1 MPASQR
7 YQIDYFAIMVLVM
20 VVLII
25 VFLCIAAVYFYDL
38 MNLRSIPSTG
48 ISTFLFWTSIILA
61 VVFLGL
67 GMYALIRIFTYKS
80 VVYTPPPI
88 YQPAPY
94 IPPPPTSPQIQVIQR
109 MPQQYPNV
117 MPMNAPQQIPNSGP
131 TTPVVQS
138 QSEIL
143 KINNIPPTSQ
153 SNIGISQSNVSR
165 SLSDIPVS
173 QSVGQSLNER
183 LMNLS
188 NALSE

>member
-1 MPASQR
+1 
-7 YQIDYFAIMVLVM
+7 
-20 VVLII
+20 
-25 VFLCIAAVYFYDL
+25 
-38 MNLRSIPSTG
+38 
-48 ISTFLFWTSIILA
+48 
-61 VVFLGL
+61 
-67 GMYALIRIFTYKS
+67 
-80 VVYTPPPI
+80 
-88 YQPAPY
+88 
-94 IPPPPTSPQIQVIQR
+94 